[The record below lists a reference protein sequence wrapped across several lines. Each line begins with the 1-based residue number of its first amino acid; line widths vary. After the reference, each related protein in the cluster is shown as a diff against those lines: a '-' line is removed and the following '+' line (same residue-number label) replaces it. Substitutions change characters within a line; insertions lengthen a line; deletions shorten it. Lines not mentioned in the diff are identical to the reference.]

1 MKGSIALKKNEF
13 EALEES
19 WEILMNSSLP
29 ICIYGTG
36 NACEK
41 ILAEFE
47 KRQIKCSGIFASEGF
62 VRNRDFCGFK
72 VKSLSDIENEFD
84 EFIVCCA
91 FGSSLP
97 DVMNTIEDIS
107 KRHKLIFPE
116 LPIAGE
122 EFFSKS
128 GLLERFAQAERI
140 YSSLADDRS
149 KLVFKNLLKFKISG
163 DISFLSETFT
173 APEDDL
179 SSIISPGKNEAYVDL
194 GGYNGDT
201 VIEFIKQ
208 TNGVYDHVYVFE
220 PDKRSFRKCVRNLN
234 EYDNI
239 SFINSCAWSCDKQ
252 IFFLQSGGRQ
262 SQITDRGTLVSARS
276 VDSVIG
282 DKRCTLIKYDVEGAE
297 KMALYGSLN
306 TIRKNS
312 PKLIISAYHR
322 PYDLIDI
329 PQQLYDINSG
339 YRLYI
344 RQRRYY
350 PAWDTLIYAI

>member
-1 MKGSIALKKNEF
+1 MKRTEF

-19 WEILMNSSLP
+19 WDVLKNSSLP
-29 ICIYGTG
+29 VCIYGTG

-62 VRNRDFCGFK
+62 VRDRNFCGFK
-72 VKSLSDIENEFD
+72 VKSLSDIEKEFA

-97 DVMNTIEDIS
+97 DVMNTVEEIS
-107 KRHKLIFPE
+107 KRHKLVFPD
-116 LPIAGE
+116 LPIAE
-122 EFFSKS
+122 EEYFSKS
-128 GLLERFAQAERI
+128 GLLERFDKAEQI
-140 YSSLADDRS
+140 YSSLADEQSRI
-149 KLVFKNLLKFKISG
+149 VFKNVLKFKISG
-163 DISFLSETFT
+163 DISFLSGIFT
-173 APEDDL
+173 DPKDDL

-201 VIEFIKQ
+201 VIEFLKQ
-208 TNGVYDHVYVFE
+208 TNGEYDRVYVFE
-220 PDKRSFRKCVRNLN
+220 PDKRSFRKCLRNLN
-234 EYDNI
+234 DYDNI

-252 IFFLQSGGRQ
+252 MCFSQSGGRQ
-262 SQITDRGTLVSARS
+262 SQITDRGALVSARS

-282 DKRCTLIKYDVEGAE
+282 EKRCTVIKYDVEGAE
-297 KMALYGSLN
+297 KMALYGSVN
-306 TIRKNS
+306 TIRRNS

-329 PQQLYDINSG
+329 PIQLYDIDSG

-350 PAWDTLIYAI
+350 PAWDTLIYAKK